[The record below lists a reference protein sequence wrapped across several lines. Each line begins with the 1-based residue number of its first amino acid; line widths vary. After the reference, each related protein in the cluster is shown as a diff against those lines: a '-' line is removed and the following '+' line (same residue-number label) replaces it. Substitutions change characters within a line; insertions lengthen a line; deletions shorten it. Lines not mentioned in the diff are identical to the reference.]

1 MDTLAAIIILTPILL
16 PIVLNLGYDPI
27 HFGILMVVNLAIV
40 LGGLNWLD
48 TRRSVAVLTP
58 FYILAL
64 LNVIV
69 DFRYRMLAFRGQRFS
84 LLRSQSSLRGSSAV
98 AFPAGVSHL
107 PLQSTVLKINI
118 EL

>member
-1 MDTLAAIIILTPILL
+1 
-16 PIVLNLGYDPI
+16 
-27 HFGILMVVNLAIV
+27 
-40 LGGLNWLD
+40 
-48 TRRSVAVLTP
+48 
-58 FYILAL
+58 LAL

-98 AFPAGVSHL
+98 APASTKGFEMRCASAQPKEVYSSSSCFSRRSSHL
-107 PLQSTVLKINI
+107 PLQSTALKINI